1 MSDSK
6 KLLHFIE
13 RFNISRFSHLS
24 SISKNMIS
32 KIVSIMEKA
41 VRTCNKNTWISSELN
56 VSNDFP
62 KGNNYSNVVKEIKQ
76 EFENQ
81 SKVGKQYSF
90 TIGSRKFQI
99 YLIKPLT
106 GSQNRNRIYKML
118 DKMIFR
124 IYVWLFVCSHFASPM
139 CSPDISIY
147 IYMTNHKKLLPE
159 IDHKP
164 LAEIHANTAFT
175 FACPLTSNEIYIFRN
190 EEWFKVLI
198 HESFHCFGLDFALL
212 SEENTEKSMFSIF
225 PIACKLRFYE
235 TYTEIWAEIINV
247 IFISVNSYTC
257 KEDTIDIHNLSKI
270 IENHLH
276 NEQIFSL
283 FQCSKV
289 LHHLGLKYRELYE
302 KTGQASLLRNQR
314 YKENTHVF
322 SYYILKCNI
331 LFHYNDFIEWFV
343 KNNNS
348 SIQFTKTQENIHR
361 LFEFVKEKYNSQEYL
376 RTMEIFENWWLLSK
390 KENHN
395 GNRKMEL
402 ETMRMS
408 ISE

>member
-6 KLLHFIE
+6 KLLYFIKK
-13 RFNISRFSHLS
+13 FNISRLSKLS

-32 KIVSIMEKA
+32 KIVNIMEEA
-41 VRTCNKNTWISSELN
+41 VKTCNKKAWSHSQLN
-56 VSNDFP
+56 MSTDFP
-62 KGNNYSNVVKEIKQ
+62 KGKNYANVVQEIKE

-81 SKVGKQYSF
+81 SKIGKQYSF
-90 TIGSRKFQI
+90 TIGSRNFNI
-99 YLIKPLT
+99 YLIKPIT
-106 GSQNRNRIYKML
+106 SSQNPPSIYKML
-118 DKMIFR
+118 DKIIFK
-124 IYVWLFVCSHFASPM
+124 IYIWLFVCNHFASPM

-164 LAEIHANTAFT
+164 LDEIHANTAFT

-212 SEENTEKSMFSIF
+212 SEEDAEKNMFSIF
-225 PIACKLRFYE
+225 PVVCNLRFYE

-247 IFISVNSYTC
+247 IFISVNSYPC
-257 KEDTIDIHNLSKI
+257 KENTIDIHRLSKI
-270 IENHLH
+270 IENHLY

-302 KTGQASLLRNQR
+302 TTDNAKRIRYER

-322 SYYILKCNI
+322 SYYILKCI
-331 LFHYNDFIEWFV
+331 IMFHYNDFIEWCV
-343 KNNNS
+343 KNNNN

-361 LFEFVKEKYNSQEYL
+361 LFEFIKEKYNSSEYL
-376 RTMEIFENWWLLSK
+376 RTIEIFENWLSK
-390 KENHN
+390 KENQN
-395 GNRKMEL
+395 GKMEL